1 MYQEFVKH
9 SLKFLKERE
18 QDSFINTLAT
28 NPCFSIRSNPYKP
41 YFNDLSLE
49 KVAWSD
55 SGYYLTE
62 KKTFTLDPFL
72 HSGVYYVQ
80 EASSMFVE
88 QFIKEIA
95 LPDEAVALD
104 LCASPGG
111 KSTHLLGLLKPS
123 QMLVSNEVIKT
134 RVSTLKEN
142 LIKWGCENMVVTH
155 NDSEDFGA
163 LDGFFDL
170 VVVDAPC
177 SGEGMFRKDA
187 NAINEWSIANV
198 DICYK
203 RQRRILTEIE
213 SAIKDGGY
221 LLYSTC
227 TYNTLEDEENI
238 KWFIESYGYEEVK
251 IDSIKFTGVLNCE
264 YGYKM
269 MPHLVKGEGFYIC
282 CLRKKGELDTYD
294 FPKSKRSNLDTYK
307 NRSEVAEYFTNA
319 EEIDFF
325 TFNEHVKALR
335 SNQKQVVD
343 MLSRSLNL
351 VTVGLDVAELL
362 KGKQLLP
369 SHSMA
374 LNRYVNKDYFKA
386 VELSKDDALRYL
398 KKELNDI
405 ECKNG
410 LHLACYLG
418 APLGFFKKIQN
429 RINNNYPQEWR
440 IRMDL

>member
-9 SLKFLKERE
+9 SLKFLKENE
-18 QDSFINTLAT
+18 QESFINTLAT
-28 NPCFSIRSNPYKP
+28 NPCFSIRSNPYKL

-72 HSGVYYVQ
+72 HAGVYYVQ

-187 NAINEWSIANV
+187 NAINEWSVANV

-251 IDSIKFTGVLNCE
+251 IDSSKFTGVLNCE

-282 CLRKKGELDTYD
+282 CLRKKGELNTYD
-294 FPKSKRSNLDTYK
+294 FPKSKRSNLDVYK

-405 ECKNG
+405 DCENG